1 MTTFILAI
9 LFCFIACL
17 ESTAY
22 GIYEI
27 KVNKNK
33 AAGFLIILLSI
44 MFIGGCAG
52 STGGGLKVSR
62 FISLLKLAIL
72 LTFEL
77 LTVTD
82 FKEGILLK
90 TSRLKIFE

>member
-9 LFCFIACL
+9 LFCFITCL

-27 KVNKNK
+27 RVNKNK

-44 MFIGGCAG
+44 IGFIFPI
-52 STGGGLKVSR
+52 SMYLKV
-62 FISLLKLAIL
+62 
-72 LTFEL
+72 
-77 LTVTD
+77 
-82 FKEGILLK
+82 
-90 TSRLKIFE
+90 

>member
-44 MFIGGCAG
+44 IGVFFPI
-52 STGGGLKVSR
+52 TIYLKV
-62 FISLLKLAIL
+62 
-72 LTFEL
+72 
-77 LTVTD
+77 
-82 FKEGILLK
+82 
-90 TSRLKIFE
+90 